1 MWVRGQ
7 VRTLYWMICA
17 AGLVLLAA
25 SFGGAL
31 HPAGDSLAVFRLH
44 ISLACLVL
52 LLPALRMR
60 AAAGIACLAVALA
73 ALSGVL
79 WTTFVPA
86 GGDGGGISLYQKNLR
101 FAPRDLAPLI
111 DDIRDA
117 DPDLLT
123 LQEVTP
129 GNEALL
135 TALADRLPTQLVCP
149 FARVGA
155 VAVASRWPLAG
166 GETLCVERRG
176 LAGIRVQTPQGPVW
190 LVSLHLHWP
199 WPHRQPSQREVLLPV
214 LAGLEQPVVIGGD
227 FNMVP
232 WSHTLRSITKATET
246 TRIGR
251 AFNSMTRFPL
261 VPLPIDHVLIPAGAN
276 GGTEKRPLLGSDHHG
291 IVAEFSL

>member
-60 AAAGIACLAVALA
+60 AAAGIACFAVALA
-73 ALSGVL
+73 TLSGVL

-155 VAVASRWPLAG
+155 VAVASRWPAARRFVSSGAVWLG
-166 GETLCVERRG
+166 SGCRRRRG
-176 LAGIRVQTPQGPVW
+176 RSGWCRCICTGPGRTD
-190 LVSLHLHWP
+190 S
-199 WPHRQPSQREVLLPV
+199 HRS
-214 LAGLEQPVVIGGD
+214 A
-227 FNMVP
+227 
-232 WSHTLRSITKATET
+232 
-246 TRIGR
+246 
-251 AFNSMTRFPL
+251 RFCCQC
-261 VPLPIDHVLIPAGAN
+261 
-276 GGTEKRPLLGSDHHG
+276 
-291 IVAEFSL
+291 